1 LLSAEFY
8 AYQAIIRLI
17 IFHMHPLPNLSRF
30 FSKFPVLDLG
40 NIKLRD
46 LMLSDSTRYHEIMSD
61 PEVVKYF
68 SDEDIPNSVEEA
80 VNEVKFWSGLFYRKQ
95 SVFWAIV
102 DAKDNNLIGTIGYNS
117 WNIYNR
123 RAEISYDL
131 CQQYWRQGL
140 MTKALS
146 NTISFGFKEMGLMR
160 IEARTMIDNK
170 PSQAILEKLGFKLEG
185 VMRNYRII
193 RGEPIN
199 VVLYTLIPDDAQL
212 LA

>member
-1 LLSAEFY
+1 
-8 AYQAIIRLI
+8 
-17 IFHMHPLPNLSRF
+17 MHPLPNLSRF